1 MIADECNIGEE
12 SEECHTL
19 WLAVY
24 KSFMESVDAI
34 DNGINQYN
42 FKELMS
48 TEHEPSPKPRFVNN
62 SGLSARVGG
71 LNTDWNDPDADD
83 AEKMRAKQL
92 EQFHKAVAMTG
103 AEFIDSVRYHKR
115 AWLPAR
121 SVVMGAMKSRFEFH
135 GSGRVLKLESRCPWK
150 EHLNEIEDEMGLTD
164 GEGKSI
170 LYVVYGDDKGQ
181 WRIQCVP
188 QSPESFVSRKPLP
201 ASWRGVR
208 DEDLSSVAGIEGC
221 VFCHASGFIGG
232 NRTLDGALQMVDK
245 ALKEDQ

>member
-1 MIADECNIGEE
+1 MSSPRPLLSFPLLEEHLVLVPRDRPPSESAALLCANAAPGWAGCAAVLYGGTEYAQADGYWSALE
-12 SEECHTL
+12 S
-19 WLAVY
+19 
-24 KSFMESVDAI
+24 
-34 DNGINQYN
+34 
-42 FKELMS
+42 
-48 TEHEPSPKPRFVNN
+48 
-62 SGLSARVGG
+62 RV
-71 LNTDWNDPDADD
+71 
-83 AEKMRAKQL
+83 
-92 EQFHKAVAMTG
+92 
-103 AEFIDSVRYHKR
+103 
-115 AWLPAR
+115 
-121 SVVMGAMKSRFEFH
+121 
-135 GSGRVLKLESRCPWK
+135 SGRVLKLESRCPWK

-170 LYVVYGDDKGQ
+170 LYVVYSDDKGQ